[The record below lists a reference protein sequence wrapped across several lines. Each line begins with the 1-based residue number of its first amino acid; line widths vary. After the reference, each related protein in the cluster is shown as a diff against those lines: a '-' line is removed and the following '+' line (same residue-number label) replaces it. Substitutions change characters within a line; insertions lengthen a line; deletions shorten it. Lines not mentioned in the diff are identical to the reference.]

1 MGKETAWGREEMN
14 FRLGFV
20 LFTTCIGAAANADV
34 RTLVRAVETS
44 TAFMNVPTT
53 DNSRLTFK
61 PCDECEF
68 IEVRLTPATQ
78 YFLGGEQLPFA
89 EFRTKFMGLRRSK
102 QDYALVT
109 FNAESSTVTSVR
121 VSD

>member
-1 MGKETAWGREEMN
+1 MN
-14 FRLGFV
+14 FRLCFV
-20 LFTTCIGAAANADV
+20 LFASCIGAAANADV

-44 TAFMNVPTT
+44 TAFINVPTT

-78 YFLGGEQLPFA
+78 YFLKGEQLAFA
-89 EFRTKFMGLRRSK
+89 EFRQKFTGLRRSK
-102 QDYALVT
+102 EDYVLVT
-109 FNAESSTVTSVR
+109 FDAKSNTVTSVR
-121 VSD
+121 VAD

>member
-1 MGKETAWGREEMN
+1 MN

-20 LFTTCIGAAANADV
+20 LFATCMGAAANADV

-44 TAFMNVPTT
+44 TAFMKLPTT

-78 YFLGGEQLPFA
+78 FFLRGERLAFTD
-89 EFRTKFMGLRRSK
+89 FRTKFMGLRRSK
-102 QDYALVT
+102 EDYALVT
-109 FNAESSTVTSVR
+109 FDAESSTVTSVR
-121 VSD
+121 VAD